1 MPKQTEIPSNK
12 DNFKIYQ
19 DNDDREQ
26 EAVLHQA
33 KRVLKIEAEAI
44 QTLGG
49 KIDDNFVKA
58 VDLLDQCRGKV
69 IVIGIGK
76 SGIVSQKLAS
86 TFACTGTPAF
96 FLHPSEG
103 IHGDIGMMSKG
114 DVVLVLSNSGET
126 QEIIQLL
133 PLIKRWGIPLIVMTG
148 NPHSVLARSGDVVLD
163 TGVKEEAC
171 PLGLVPTAST
181 TATLALGDA
190 LALALLEKKGFKED
204 DFAMLHPGGT
214 LGRKL
219 LLRVED
225 LMHKGNEIP
234 LIQED
239 TLMKEGLLEM
249 TSKRLGVT
257 GVCDKE
263 GKLVGI
269 ITDGDLRRALER
281 EDDLLNQ
288 KASKIMTKNP
298 KSIAKDDLAA
308 KALHKMEEFSIT
320 SLFILS
326 EGVSCRP
333 IGIIHMHDLLKAGV
347 V

>member
-1 MPKQTEIPSNK
+1 MGKSDYSK
-12 DNFKIYQ
+12 
-19 DNDDREQ
+19 RQ
-26 EAVLHQA
+26 EAVIRQA
-33 KRVLKIEAEAI
+33 KRVLRIEEEAI
-44 QTLGG
+44 QTLRR
-49 KIDDNFVKA
+49 KIDDNFNTA
-58 VDLLDQCRGKV
+58 VDSLDQCRGKV

-76 SGIVSQKLAS
+76 SGIVSQKIAS

-96 FLHPSEG
+96 FLHPAEG

-114 DVVLVLSNSGET
+114 DVVLAISNSGET

-133 PLIKRWGIPLIVMTG
+133 PLIKRWGIKLIVITG
-148 NPHSVLARSGDVVLD
+148 KPNSVLARSADVVLY

-214 LGRKL
+214 LGKKL

-225 LMHKGNEIP
+225 LMHKGGEIP

-257 GVCDKE
+257 GVCDKA

-269 ITDGDLRRALER
+269 ITDGDLRRALEK

-288 KASKIMTKNP
+288 QASKIMTKNP

-326 EGVSCRP
+326 EDVSYKP

-347 V
+347 M